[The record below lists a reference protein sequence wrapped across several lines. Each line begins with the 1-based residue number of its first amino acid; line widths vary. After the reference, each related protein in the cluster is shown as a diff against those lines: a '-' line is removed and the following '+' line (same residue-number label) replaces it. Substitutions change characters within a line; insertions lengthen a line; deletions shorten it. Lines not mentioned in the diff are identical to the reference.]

1 MGRVRRRRGRRRGRP
16 LFVIALRNAT
26 FLGLLAVSLVF
37 GVIISRGIVQV
48 SATRPLEGQVIFLDA
63 GHGGIDPGACGRT
76 YAEKDIVLKV
86 SLLLGVRL
94 EKAGAKV
101 VYSRTG
107 DYDLET
113 TEVSDVVARI
123 RLMKE
128 SKSSIAISIH
138 CNAFTDSYERG
149 AQTLYNSTKHPG
161 SKKLAQLIQDELI
174 AATGTER
181 EISARLDHF
190 ILNHAD
196 VPAVTVE
203 LGFLSNPNEEQ
214 LLGSSDYQLDLVEC
228 LYRAIVS
235 FVNPGQ

>member
-1 MGRVRRRRGRRRGRP
+1 MGKVRRKRGRRRGRP
-16 LFVIALRNAT
+16 LFVVTFRSAT
-26 FLGLLAVSLVF
+26 LGGLMVVSLILCLVISK
-37 GVIISRGIVQV
+37 GVIPASG
-48 SATRPLEGQVIFLDA
+48 ARPLTGQVVFIDP

-76 YAEKDIVLKV
+76 YVEKDIVLKMA
-86 SLLLGVRL
+86 LLLGVKL
-94 EKAGAKV
+94 EKNGAKV

-128 SKSSIAISIH
+128 SKSTIAISIH

-149 AQTLYNSTKHPG
+149 AQTFYNESKHPD
-161 SKKLAQLIQDELI
+161 SKKLAKLIQDELV

-190 ILNHAD
+190 LLNHAEI
-196 VPAVTVE
+196 PSATVE

-214 LLGSSDYQLDLVEC
+214 LLGSEDYQSELAEC

-235 FVNPGQ
+235 FVSPEI

>member
-107 DYDLET
+107 DYDL
-113 TEVSDVVARI
+113 DHRGQRCCGRI

-149 AQTLYNSTKHPG
+149 AQTFYNSTKHPG
-161 SKKLAQLIQDELI
+161 SRKLP
-174 AATGTER
+174 
-181 EISARLDHF
+181 
-190 ILNHAD
+190 AD
-196 VPAVTVE
+196 S
-203 LGFLSNPNEEQ
+203 GW
-214 LLGSSDYQLDLVEC
+214 
-228 LYRAIVS
+228 
-235 FVNPGQ
+235 